1 MEKKLTWILTLL
13 AFLLLIPQES
23 KAVDEVETLIIQ
35 MKNGSENTFF
45 LKDKP
50 KVTFEG
56 VNLKVSATTG
66 DVSFALGDV
75 SFALADVLRFTY
87 DKRSTTGI
95 NEQVTTPT
103 GVAFEGDVLVI
114 SQLKANA
121 TASIYALD
129 GKLIRQLK
137 PHRAGTYRI
146 SLSGLPTGVYLVKA
160 DNVTYKITKR

>member
-66 DVSFALGDV
+66 DVSY
-75 SFALADVLRFTY
+75 ALADVLRFTY
-87 DKRSTTGI
+87 AKKSPTGI
-95 NEQVTTPT
+95 SEQVEDRT

-121 TASIYALD
+121 VASIYTLD
-129 GKLIRQLK
+129 GKLIRQLR
-137 PHRAGTYRI
+137 PQRTGTYRI
-146 SLSGLPTGVYLVKA
+146 NLSELPSGLYLVKA

>member
-1 MEKKLTWILTLL
+1 MEKKITWILTLL

-45 LKDKP
+45 
-50 KVTFEG
+50 EG
-56 VNLKVSATTG
+56 VNLKVSATT
-66 DVSFALGDV
+66 GDV

-95 NEQVTTPT
+95 NEGITTPT

-121 TASIYALD
+121 TASIYTLD

-137 PHRAGTYRI
+137 PHRTGTYRI
-146 SLSGLPTGVYLVKA
+146 SLSGLPTGLYIVKA

>member
-1 MEKKLTWILTLL
+1 MNTKSLSFTITLL
-13 AFLLLIPQES
+13 LLGLWLLSIPQTA
-23 KAVDEVETLIIQ
+23 KAADEVETLIIQ
-35 MKNGSENTFF
+35 MKNGSESAFF

-56 VNLKVSATTG
+56 TNLKVSATSG
-66 DVSFALGDV
+66 NV

-87 DKRSTTGI
+87 AKKSPTGI
-95 NEQVTTPT
+95 SEQVVNPT
-103 GVAFEGDVLVI
+103 EVTYENDVLVI

-121 TASIYALD
+121 VASIYAID

-137 PHRAGTYRI
+137 PHRTGTYRI
-146 SLSGLPTGVYLVKA
+146 SLSELPTGLYLVKA

>member
-1 MEKKLTWILTLL
+1 MSKRFYWIMPLL
-13 AFLLLIPQES
+13 ALLFFTIPQTV
-23 KAVDEVETLIIQ
+23 KAADEVETLIIQ
-35 MKNGSENTFF
+35 MKNGSENAFF

-56 VNLKVSATTG
+56 SNLKVSATTG
-66 DVSFALGDV
+66 DVSY
-75 SFALADVLRFTY
+75 ALADVLRFTY
-87 DKRSTTGI
+87 AKKSPTGI
-95 NEQVTTPT
+95 SEQVENPT
-103 GVAFEGDVLVI
+103 DVTFEGDVLVI

-121 TASIYALD
+121 VASIYALD

-146 SLSGLPTGVYLVKA
+146 SLSGLPSGLYLVKA

>member
-1 MEKKLTWILTLL
+1 MEKKRTWILTLL

-66 DVSFALGDV
+66 DVSY
-75 SFALADVLRFTY
+75 ALADVLRFTY
-87 DKRSTTGI
+87 AKKSPTGI
-95 NEQVTTPT
+95 SEQVEDRT

-121 TASIYALD
+121 VASIYTLD
-129 GKLIRQLK
+129 GKLIRQLR
-137 PHRAGTYRI
+137 PQRTGTYRI
-146 SLSGLPTGVYLVKA
+146 NLSELPSGLYLVKA

>member
-1 MEKKLTWILTLL
+1 MKKKLTWILTLL

-35 MKNGSENTFF
+35 MKNGTENTFF

-66 DVSFALGDV
+66 DVSFAL
-75 SFALADVLRFTY
+75 ADVLRFTY

-95 NEQVTTPT
+95 NEQVTTTT

-146 SLSGLPTGVYLVKA
+146 SLSGLPSGLYLVKA